1 MTEYFKKNSAINNLI
16 KVAHSL
22 SEKYNIEEMDELIS
36 LAREV
41 RANTLNFSLPGDYVL
56 KDLVSLCKDNGIRM
70 AVIGGM
76 ALAIHGQVRD
86 TQDIDVL
93 VDRLPPVEKLRDA
106 DYMRR
111 FGFYKASS
119 GTGTVLVLDH
129 RRDGQVEML
138 TANNQIKQFA
148 LDTAE
153 EQSIMGVKVP
163 VVTAA
168 ALIGLKAHA
177 VTVNKNRKKKDYP
190 DILGVWVRSKP
201 DLSEV
206 KSLLNDEEVSVIES
220 ICHE

>member
-22 SEKYNIEEMDELIS
+22 SEKYNIEEMNELIS

-56 KDLVSLCKDNGIRM
+56 KDLVSLCKDNSIRM

-119 GTGTVLVLDH
+119 STGTVLVLDH

-148 LDTAE
+148 LDSAE

-177 VTVNKNRKKKDYP
+177 VTVNKDRKKKDYP

-201 DLSEV
+201 DLNEV